1 MNDIK
6 RTALQMSL
14 TQVRFMLNSE
24 KERLHYSYDDYKKQ
38 KLERK
43 LKHLNDEMNETSKD
57 GKIYFTFLMAYQ
69 SVLTMFLLFLFFQ
82 TFGLTTTNNFIVS
95 LLITILLFGSIVRF
109 FPEIHKAGKDKYI
122 KEQME
127 QFEKSL

>member
-1 MNDIK
+1 
-6 RTALQMSL
+6 MS
-14 TQVRFMLNSE
+14 N
-24 KERLHYSYDDYKKQ
+24 DDYKKQ

-43 LKHLNDEMNETSKD
+43 FKHLNDEMNETSKD

-95 LLITILLFGSIVRF
+95 LSITVLLFGSIVKF

-127 QFEKSL
+127 QFEKSLWKTEEEREPNGSFFLTFF